1 MRIAAWSKDGGDSPV
16 LDRRWLR
23 RELRGLGLPGRFTVG
38 ELAEAV
44 AARRARPLRLRAES
58 FPVTGLTGGLLVTE
72 TIDFIAYQR
81 NTSKVHQDHIVCHEL
96 GHLLA
101 GHRTVDVRGAEAVR
115 LLAPNIDPAVVR
127 RMLGRTSYAQPQEQ
141 EAEDIANML
150 MAHHITHWTAREEWV
165 LPDSAPVAARR
176 LLDALGPGQG

>member
-1 MRIAAWSKDGGDSPV
+1 M

-23 RELRGLGLPGRFTVG
+23 RELRGLGLPGRFTVA

-44 AARRARPLRLRAES
+44 AERRARPLRLRPES
-58 FPVTGLTGGLLVTE
+58 FAVTGLTGGLLVTE

-101 GHRTVDVRGAEAVR
+101 GHRTVDVRGAEAVG

-176 LLDALGPGQG
+176 LLAALGPGQG